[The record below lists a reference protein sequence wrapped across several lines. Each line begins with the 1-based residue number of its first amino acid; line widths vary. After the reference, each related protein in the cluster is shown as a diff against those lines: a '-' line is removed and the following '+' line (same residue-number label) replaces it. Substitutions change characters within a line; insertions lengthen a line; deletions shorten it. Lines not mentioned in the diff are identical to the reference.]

1 MRGMMRCRRSR
12 LDPPTPMKATVLTR
26 LSKQYLAALQTH
38 LESGSQGS
46 RRQAHE
52 FGSQALAAGL
62 ETLALSKMH
71 DHALAAL
78 MPTPCAPKRRD
89 EMTARAAV
97 FFTEANMPIERT
109 HGTALEAAASLKRLN
124 AELALHTVRLADS
137 DRELKLNTA
146 KRKTTEAALKT
157 SERAS
162 SQLLKQSRLLEKHLR
177 GMTQGILH
185 ADEEGRRKMSLHL
198 QDEIAQ
204 TLLGVHV
211 RLLALKTEA
220 AANQA
225 GLTKEIATTQRLVEA
240 SLESI
245 NRFDREFGTSH
256 EN

>member
-1 MRGMMRCRRSR
+1 
-12 LDPPTPMKATVLTR
+12 MKATVLTR
-26 LSKQYLAALQTH
+26 LSKRYLAALQTH
-38 LESGSQGS
+38 LESGPRGS
-46 RRQAHE
+46 LRPAHE
-52 FGSQALAAGL
+52 LGSHALSAGL

-78 MPTPCAPKRRD
+78 IPKPCAPKKRH
-89 EMTARAAV
+89 EMTARAAI
-97 FFTEANMPIERT
+97 FFTEANIPIERT

-137 DRELKLNTA
+137 NRELKLHTV
-146 KRKTTEAALKT
+146 KRKTTEAALKN

-177 GMTQGILH
+177 GMTRGILH
-185 ADEEGRRKMSLHL
+185 ADEEGRRKMSLQL

-204 TLLGVHV
+204 TLLGIHV
-211 RLLALKTEA
+211 RLLTLKTEA
-220 AANQA
+220 AASQA

-240 SLESI
+240 SLKSI

-256 EN
+256 ED